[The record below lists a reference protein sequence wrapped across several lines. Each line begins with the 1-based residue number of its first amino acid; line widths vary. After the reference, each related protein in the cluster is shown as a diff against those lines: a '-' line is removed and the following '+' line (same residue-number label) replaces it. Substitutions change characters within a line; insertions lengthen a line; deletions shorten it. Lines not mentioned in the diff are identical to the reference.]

1 MKYSFSGMVLIVLGS
16 LLLASNLGY
25 LNVNFFHLLRVWWP
39 VVLIAIGIGFFIPS
53 GRR

>member
-1 MKYSFSGMVLIVLGS
+1 MKYSFNGMVLVVLGG

-39 VVLIAIGIGFFIPS
+39 VVLIALGVGFFFEP
-53 GRR
+53 RRR